1 MSSVSEQKRPLKD
14 SIHPVVFPVSAVIIV
29 GIVIFAAVV
38 PGLADEVFTDTRLFL
53 EGTFGWFY
61 ILVMALLLV
70 TSVFLIVSPYARV
83 KLGPDDSVPDYSTPA
98 WFAMLFSAGM
108 GIGLVFWGVAEPVF
122 ISEGPPRAEPGTL
135 AAEQEAMNFVFH
147 HWGFSPWAVYA
158 IIGLGLAFFG
168 FRRGMPMT
176 IRSLFHPLLGD
187 RINGPIGHVIDIVAV
202 VATMFGIA
210 TSLGLGVTQVAAGLG
225 RVFDLEIGNG
235 GLVALIAIITA
246 FATISVVL
254 GLDKGIKILSQINIT
269 AAAVLAVAVL
279 LIGPTLFL
287 LFALVENTGSYL
299 QNMID
304 TLLFTGAYAGEEAET
319 FLSDWTIF
327 YWAWWISW
335 SPFVGM
341 FIARVSYGRTV
352 REFVL
357 GVLLAPTL
365 VSFAWFTIFGN
376 SALETEGVVD
386 EVMELGT
393 DVGMFALIDNLGV
406 PGGLATVLSI
416 LVIFVVVVFFVT
428 SSDSGSFVIDMLTS
442 GGDLHPA
449 VQTRVFWAITEGA
462 VAAALLL
469 AGGTAG
475 LEGLQAGAVAAG
487 FPFAIVL
494 VFATWSLLRGLRAE
508 VPRASRSRRGG
519 LPATIPEA
527 TRQER
532 EQRARELE
540 LRAKELDLRA
550 QELEQWEEE
559 LATTGGS
566 GTTPPTRDPGA
577 NPGDADPGP
586 GGKR

>member
-1 MSSVSEQKRPLKD
+1 VSAVSDQKRPLRET
-14 SIHPVVFPVSAVIIV
+14 IHPVVFPVSAVIIV
-29 GIVIFAAVV
+29 GIVIFAAVAPNV
-38 PGLADEVFTDTRLFL
+38 AQERFTDTRLFL

-61 ILVMALLLV
+61 ILVMALLLI
-70 TSVFLIVSPYARV
+70 TSVFLIFSPYARI

-108 GIGLVFWGVAEPVF
+108 GIGLVFWGVAEPVY
-122 ISEGPPRAEPGTL
+122 IAGAPPRAEPGTM

-147 HWGFSPWAVYA
+147 HWGFNPWAIYA
-158 IIGLGLAFFG
+158 IIGLGLAYFG
-168 FRRGMPMT
+168 FRRGLPMT
-176 IRSLFHPLLGD
+176 IRSLFQPLLGD
-187 RINGPIGHVIDIVAV
+187 RVNGPIGHAIDVIAV

-225 RVFDLEIGNG
+225 RVFGWEPGNG
-235 GLVALIAIITA
+235 GMVLLIAVITA
-246 FATISVVL
+246 FATISVML
-254 GLDKGIKILSQINIT
+254 GLDKGIKILSQINIAAAALL
-269 AAAVLAVAVL
+269 AAAVLL
-279 LIGPTLFL
+279 LGPTLFL
-287 LFALVENTGSYL
+287 LIAFVDNTGSYL

-304 TLLFTGAYAGEEAET
+304 TLLFTGAYGGEQAEA

-352 REFVL
+352 REFVT

-376 SALETEGVVD
+376 TALGIDDVVD
-386 EVMELGT
+386 EVNEVGE
-393 DVGMFALIDNLGV
+393 DVGMFALLENLGI
-406 PGGLATVLSI
+406 PGGLATALSI
-416 LVIFVVVVFFVT
+416 LTIFVVVVFFVT

-494 VFATWSLLRGLRAE
+494 VFATWSLLRGLRSE
-508 VPRASRSRRGG
+508 VPKAPRSRRGG

-540 LRAKELDLRA
+540 LKAKELDLRA

-559 LATTGGS
+559 LATTGNGGS

-577 NPGDADPGP
+577 NPGDTDPGP
-586 GGKR
+586 GR